1 MQAIGPA
8 RQQARSRR
16 GRADALAAR
25 MLTEIVSYLAEH
37 PEADERLVSDAIS
50 ILMENLECL
59 PDRD

>member
-1 MQAIGPA
+1 
-8 RQQARSRR
+8 
-16 GRADALAAR
+16 